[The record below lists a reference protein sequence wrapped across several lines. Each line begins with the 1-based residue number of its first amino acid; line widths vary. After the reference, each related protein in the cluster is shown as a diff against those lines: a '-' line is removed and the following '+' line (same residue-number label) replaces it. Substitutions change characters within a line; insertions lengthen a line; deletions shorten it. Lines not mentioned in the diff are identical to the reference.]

1 MNDLV
6 LVQLDRAR
14 LALSECKNA
23 MEAKQVSDIAE
34 AARVYLYRLG
44 ASTETVNRAAEIR
57 TLAERQMGAFLKDM
71 PKNSGGD
78 PVPHRNRVDEP
89 ATLAEIGI
97 TKKQSS
103 TAQKL
108 ASIPAQEFHERVAV
122 LKAGGETPLPS
133 KVLAFDVPAPKPTRF
148 TMPNRG
154 LFIARGA
161 VNQLETILPADG
173 ERLAALN
180 YVRDWCNRQLNKE
193 DKVMPKSSI

>member
-1 MNDLV
+1 
-6 LVQLDRAR
+6 
-14 LALSECKNA
+14 
-23 MEAKQVSDIAE
+23 
-34 AARVYLYRLG
+34 
-44 ASTETVNRAAEIR
+44 
-57 TLAERQMGAFLKDM
+57 M

-108 ASIPAQEFHERVAV
+108 ASIPTEEFHERVAV

-133 KVLAFDVPAPKPTRF
+133 KVLAFDVPAPKPSRF

-154 LFIARGA
+154 LSIARGA
-161 VNQLETILPADG
+161 ISHLETILPADG
-173 ERLAALN
+173 ERLAALIF
-180 YVRDWCNRQLNKE
+180 VRDWCNRQIKKQ
-193 DKVMPKSSI
+193 DTI